1 MKTQTTDQHA
11 EAIGFWSRRSSNACA
26 FTPVRS
32 VHRTAIV
39 FATMLLA
46 TSFLP
51 RQECNR
57 STIHSVSSR
66 TAGQNVIGAELPVVL
81 AKSIDS
87 KKLKAGDEVDAKTA
101 AILHLTDG
109 TVISRGAKVVGHVTQ
124 AKARS
129 SGDAES
135 ALGIVFDKI
144 NLPDGRIW
152 QSPLLFGRWPDPNAG
167 VDTGG
172 GISYGGLNEMTEK
185 SAMSQSTQPSVP
197 LLNEQS
203 VGVLGIKNL
212 RLGADG
218 VLTSDQKTV
227 KLDSGMQIM
236 VQAQIVGSRG
246 LRLAYGAS
254 MRAGRPGAARR
265 SDFTEHFRRGPGIP
279 VSG

>member
-1 MKTQTTDQHA
+1 MKTQIIDQHV
-11 EAIGFWSRRSSNACA
+11 EVTQFWSGRSSTACA
-26 FTPVRS
+26 FIPSRS
-32 VHRTAIV
+32 ASRTAVV
-39 FATMLLA
+39 FACMLLA
-46 TSFLP
+46 TSFCLDKNVNAQQSP
-51 RQECNR
+51 LTASQ
-57 STIHSVSSR
+57 
-66 TAGQNVIGAELPVVL
+66 TAGQKVVSAEIPVLL

-109 TVISRGAKVVGHVTQ
+109 TVISRGAKVIGHVTQ

-144 NLPDGRIW
+144 DLPDGKDLAITAVI
-152 QSPLLFGRWPDPNAG
+152 QAVAPNPNAG

-185 SAMSQSTQPSVP
+185 SAMAQSTQPSVP

-203 VGVLGIKNL
+203 VGVLGIKSL

-236 VQAQIVGSRG
+236 VQAQIVGS
-246 LRLAYGAS
+246 
-254 MRAGRPGAARR
+254 
-265 SDFTEHFRRGPGIP
+265 
-279 VSG
+279 

>member
-46 TSFLP
+46 TSFFCLDKNAIA
-51 RQECNR
+51 QQ
-57 STIHSVSSR
+57 STLSSSR

-87 KKLKAGDEVDAKTA
+87 KKLKTGDEVDAKTV

-144 NLPDGRIW
+144 DLPDGKDLAITAVIRAVA
-152 QSPLLFGRWPDPNAG
+152 PNPNAG

-172 GISYGGLNEMTEK
+172 GISYSGLNEMTEK

-236 VQAQIVGSRG
+236 VQAQIVGS
-246 LRLAYGAS
+246 
-254 MRAGRPGAARR
+254 
-265 SDFTEHFRRGPGIP
+265 
-279 VSG
+279 